1 MKHNC
6 KYIYNIIYTYFF
18 LQSSG
23 KSSVIESIV
32 GRSFL
37 PRGIGIVTRCP
48 LILQLVNCPLTD
60 KEHRSS
66 ENGKIIHFHTL
77 LMIKLVMY

>member
-1 MKHNC
+1 MS
-6 KYIYNIIYTYFF
+6 FP
-18 LQSSG
+18 QSSG

-48 LILQLVNCPLTD
+48 LVLQLVNCPLND
-60 KEHRSS
+60 KEHRSA
-66 ENGKIIHFHTL
+66 ENGTIIIIIYSMCDINKVLLINICVIKTL
-77 LMIKLVMY
+77 QICH

>member
-1 MKHNC
+1 MFVRGFNETKSQTH
-6 KYIYNIIYTYFF
+6 YFF

-37 PRGIGIVTRCP
+37 PRGVGIVTRCP
-48 LILQLVNCPLTD
+48 LILQLVNCPFTD

-66 ENGKIIHFHTL
+66 ENGNSINFYILLCVIL
-77 LMIKLVMY
+77 LM

>member
-1 MKHNC
+1 MC
-6 KYIYNIIYTYFF
+6 YLI

-60 KEHRSS
+60 KEHRSA
-66 ENGKIIHFHTL
+66 ENGNINLYIFVLIDIHFRAFRAN
-77 LMIKLVMY
+77 K

>member
-1 MKHNC
+1 MKQNFI
-6 KYIYNIIYTYFF
+6 YIFF
-18 LQSSG
+18 FQSSG

-48 LILQLVNCPLTD
+48 LILQLVNCPITD
-60 KEHRSS
+60 KEHRNLG
-66 ENGKIIHFHTL
+66 NGNNIHFSH
-77 LMIKLVMY
+77 VD